1 MYIIRSRNDISVEEI
16 SLINFIVEC
25 SVFKWHMSSK
35 SESIPCGQM
44 RKMSSITLFHN
55 LGCRG
60 YVYTYFSSN
69 LVMNKLAYEGAILVP
84 IAVPD
89 VTFGS
94 QMVT

>member
-1 MYIIRSRNDISVEEI
+1 M
-16 SLINFIVEC
+16 
-25 SVFKWHMSSK
+25 KSK

-44 RKMSSITLFHN
+44 RALSSMNLFHN

-69 LVMNKLAYEGAILVP
+69 FVMNKLAYEGASLVP

-89 VTFGS
+89 T
-94 QMVT
+94 